1 MSLSPWATVT
11 EPTVL
16 MDVPESEYHAGGVR
30 TPGPQ
35 TSQSA
40 LKLLIAPSTPRE
52 FQHRLTNPMPPRRA
66 FDVGHAAHAVVLG
79 VGAEFT
85 ACPPALL
92 DSAGRMSR
100 TVAKEWAD
108 QERAAGRTP
117 LHPDDYDAV
126 YRMADAILAHPE
138 AAELFTDP
146 ARRAEV
152 SAFFEVTPGL
162 WLRSRFDL
170 LGGDLVDFKTSAY
183 PRPERFRKAA
193 WDLGYHVQDEA
204 YRRAW
209 EAVTGKTAGPM
220 RFVVVGKEAPHLVG
234 IYQLDAEFQRLGA
247 EQLDA
252 SIARYLEQ
260 LDKHGAPT
268 APGVVWDGI
277 PAGTTLLSPPRS
289 AYWDATDGVEYEPEF

>member
-1 MSLSPWATVT
+1 MIFEVTKPSL
-11 EPTVL
+11 L
-16 MDVPESEYHAGGVR
+16 MDVPESVYHAGGVQ

-40 LKLLIAPSTPRE
+40 LKRLIPPSTPRE
-52 FQHRLTNPMPPRRA
+52 FQHQLITPRAPRRV
-66 FDVGHAAHAVVLG
+66 FDVGHAAHALVLG

-85 ACPPALL
+85 ACPRQLL
-92 DSAGRMSR
+92 DAGGRMSR
-100 TVAKEWAD
+100 TVAKEW
-108 QERAAGRTP
+108 EREEREAGRTP

-126 YRMADAILAHPE
+126 HRMADAILAHPE
-138 AAELFTDP
+138 AGELFTDP
-146 ARRAEV
+146 QRRAEV
-152 SAFFEVTPGL
+152 SAFCEITPGL
-162 WLRSRFDL
+162 WLRARFDL
-170 LGGDLVDFKTSAY
+170 LGGNLTDFKTSAN
-183 PRPERFRKAA
+183 PRPEKFRKSA

-209 EAVTGKTAGPM
+209 EAVTGQPAAPM

-234 IYQLDAEFQRLGA
+234 IYQLDAEFRRLGA
-247 EQLDA
+247 EHLDT

-260 LDKHGAPT
+260 VAKHGDPT

-289 AYWDATDGVEYEPEF
+289 AYWDAADGVEYEPTF